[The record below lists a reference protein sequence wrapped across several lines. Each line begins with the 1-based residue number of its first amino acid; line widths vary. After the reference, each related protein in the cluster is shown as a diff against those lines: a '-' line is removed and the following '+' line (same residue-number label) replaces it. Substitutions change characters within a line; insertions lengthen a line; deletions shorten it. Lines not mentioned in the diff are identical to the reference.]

1 MALRDISAWS
11 IRNPVIP
18 LVLFTGLLVAGI
30 VSFLRMDVTNNPDVD
45 FPIVMVMISQP
56 GAAPTEI
63 ENQITQ
69 RVESAVRSIA
79 GVNSIQSTARE
90 GASQT
95 IVEFEIGTDLI
106 EAVSEVETAINDV
119 RGSLP
124 DGILEPQVR
133 KVNVVGEPIGYIAV
147 EADDMTLEQLSWFI
161 DDTVA
166 KRLLKINGMAEVNR
180 FGGVDRQIEVIL
192 DPTRMQSFG
201 VTASQINAV
210 LRQSNLDAAG
220 GLAEIGGTRQ
230 SLRVLG
236 NSDTAY
242 KLSQAQIQLGGGRSV
257 RLADIAKVR
266 DGFSERTS
274 ISEVNGKEV
283 VNFAMSRA
291 RGASDLATYDAALA
305 EMDKIEAENPGIKFI
320 KLSTDTTYTRSQYKS
335 SMWALVEGAVLAVV
349 VVFIFLRDWRATFIS
364 AVAIPL
370 SAIPTFWFMDLLG
383 FNLNFLSLLALAL
396 VAGVLVDDAIVEIEN
411 IVRHMRMGKTAY
423 QASIDAADEIGLPV
437 VATSFCI
444 VAVFL
449 PVGLMPG
456 IAGQFFKNFGITV
469 VVAVLMSLAVARM
482 LTPLMAAYF
491 LKAHGEA
498 EHGGGRWI
506 DTYMRVLAWTLDTG
520 RMTARRV
527 GLKGPEHRGYYSVAL
542 LLAVLALLAATGV
555 AMFAGFG
562 AISGLGVPKAIAAA
576 VSSDSNTTI
585 HFLVSKTFEVVQL
598 LLASLLALLAGW
610 LVFKAIELLSPLLRS
625 SSPIAKVVSVIIGIL
640 AVLAAAA
647 AGFVIVSGIVGMFG
661 GSPADA
667 QAAQQASQAPASFDL
682 VALDGI
688 KLLAAA
694 LGMVGAIAA
703 GTAAF
708 FGVRH
713 VAANPLA
720 VNYMTARFYDH
731 RVWMLGIGWFSFLV
745 TIVLF
750 GQVPGQFQ
758 PTIDDENSEVAIELV
773 PGTTLAD
780 TKRVVN
786 SVANRLRQ
794 EPEVERLLERIRLG
808 DSSSIFVKLKDDRAR
823 TSVEFERE
831 LAPVLAA
838 FPDARVRFKSQSG
851 GFGSGRDMTV
861 MLAGSDPV
869 LLEKTAA
876 ELVEE
881 MKGLKTLVAPRISAD
896 LNRPEII
903 ITPRSKI
910 AAELGV
916 TTAALSQT
924 IRIATLGE
932 IEQNAARFSLSDRQI
947 PIVVRLSQESRTDFR
962 TIENLPVQLTGGGT
976 VPLSRVADMTF
987 GSGPTA
993 IQRYNQNRRVLVG
1006 ADLAA
1011 GVLKGEAQAQIDAL
1025 PVLKNLPVGVIRDVV
1040 GEEQW
1045 QAELIQNLIIA
1056 IIAGVLLV
1064 FAVLVLLYKRLMSPL
1079 VNMTS
1084 LALAPLGGI
1093 LLIWLIGAPQSMPV
1107 YIGVLLL
1114 LGIVSKNSI
1123 LLIDFAIEEM
1133 NKGVGKLDAI
1143 MDAGH
1148 KRAQPIVMTT
1158 VAMSAGMVP
1167 VALSLSGDGAWR
1179 QPMGIVVMG
1188 GLVLSTLLTLLI
1200 VPAGFSLAD
1209 GVEKRVGPWM
1219 RSRLLTYKPGDDTRP
1234 VSGAA
1239 EPDLPF
1245 PGLAKLPPAGHEPAE

>member
-18 LVLFTGLLVAGI
+18 LVFFTGLLFAGI
-30 VSFLRMDVTNNPDVD
+30 VSFLRMDVTDQPDVE
-45 FPIVMVMISQP
+45 FPAVRVSIAQP
-56 GAAPTEI
+56 GASPTEI

-69 RVESAVRSIA
+69 RVESALRAIA

-90 GASQT
+90 GSSQT
-95 IVEFEIGTDLI
+95 FVEFEIGTNLI
-106 EAVSEVETAINDV
+106 EAVNEVETAIDGV

-124 DGILEPQVR
+124 DGILEPQVN
-133 KVNVVGEPIGYIAV
+133 KVNVVGEPIGYVAV
-147 EADDMTLEQLSWFI
+147 EANDMTIEQLSWFI

-166 KRLLKINGMAEVNR
+166 KRLLKIEGMAEVNR
-180 FGGVDRQIEVIL
+180 FGGVDREIEVIL
-192 DPTRMQSFG
+192 DPARMQSFG
-201 VTASQINAV
+201 VTASQINDV
-210 LRQSNLDAAG
+210 LRQVNIDAAG

-236 NSDTAY
+236 NSDDAY
-242 KLSQAQIQLGGGRSV
+242 ALSQTQIQLGGGRTV
-257 RLADIAKVR
+257 RLADVATVR
-266 DGFSERTS
+266 DGYSERTS

-291 RGASDLATYDAALA
+291 RGASDLTVYDAAVA
-305 EMDKIEAENPGIKFI
+305 EMDAIEKENPGVKFI
-320 KLSTDTTYTRSQYKS
+320 KLSTNTTYTRDQYES
-335 SMWALVEGAVLAVV
+335 SIWALVEGAVLAVV
-349 VVFIFLRDWRATFIS
+349 VVFVFLRDWRATFIS

-456 IAGQFFKNFGITV
+456 VSGQFFQNFGITV

-491 LKAHGEA
+491 LKAHGQA
-498 EHGGGRWI
+498 EHGEGRLI
-506 DTYMRVLAWTLDTG
+506 DGYMRVLAWTLDTG
-520 RMTARRV
+520 RMAARRAGIEGPRSRALYV
-527 GLKGPEHRGYYSVAL
+527 PGLLLTVIAL
-542 LLAVLALLAATGV
+542 LLATGV
-555 AMFAGFG
+555 TLFETFGGSVSGAIAESMGVAPPWKGIAGFE
-562 AISGLGVPKAIAAA
+562 IPKAVATA
-576 VSSDSNTTI
+576 VSSDSSGLI
-585 HFLVSKTFEVVQL
+585 YK
-598 LLASLLALLAGW
+598 
-610 LVFKAIELLSPLLRS
+610 LVFKIFDIVQVLLVSGLSLLGGWLTFKLIEL
-625 SSPIAKVVSVIIGIL
+625 
-640 AVLAAAA
+640 
-647 AGFVIVSGIVGMFG
+647 
-661 GSPADA
+661 PADG
-667 QAAQQASQAPASFDL
+667 ASRFAHA
-682 VALDGI
+682 
-688 KLLAAA
+688 
-694 LGMVGAIAA
+694 
-703 GTAAF
+703 
-708 FGVRH
+708 VRW
-713 VAANPLA
+713 
-720 VNYMTARFYDH
+720 MTARFYDH
-731 RVWMLGIGWFSFLV
+731 RVWMISIGWFSFLI
-745 TIVLF
+745 TIILF
-750 GQVPGQFQ
+750 GQTPPQFQ
-758 PTIDDENSEVAIELV
+758 PTIDDENSRVEIETV
-773 PGTTLAD
+773 PGTTLAE
-780 TKRVVN
+780 TRRIVN
-786 SVANRLRQ
+786 GVAARLRQ
-794 EPEVERLLERIRLG
+794 EPEVERLLERVRL
-808 DSSSIFVKLKDDRAR
+808 SETSSIFVKLKEDRAR
-823 TSVEFERE
+823 SSIQFERE
-831 LAPVLAA
+831 LAPVLAKV
-838 FPDARVRFKSQSG
+838 PDARVRFQSQSA

-869 LLEKTAA
+869 LLDQTATK
-876 ELVEE
+876 LVEE
-881 MKGLKTLVAPRISAD
+881 MKGLPSLVAPRISAD

-903 ITPRSKI
+903 ITPRDKI

-916 TTAALSQT
+916 TTTALSQT

-947 PIVVRLSQESRTDFR
+947 PIVVRLSEEARSDFR
-962 TIENLPVQLTGGGT
+962 TIENLPVPTSNGGS
-976 VPLSRVADMTF
+976 VPLSRVADITF

-1025 PVLKNLPVGVIRDVV
+1025 PVLQDLPLGVIRDVV
-1040 GEEQW
+1040 GEEEW

-1056 IIAGVLLV
+1056 IISGVLLV

-1084 LALAPLGGI
+1084 LALAPLGGV
-1093 LLIWLIGAPQSMPV
+1093 LLIWLFGQAQSMPV
-1107 YIGVLLL
+1107 YIGILLL

-1133 NKGVGKLDAI
+1133 AKGVGKLDAI

-1158 VAMSAGMVP
+1158 VAMTAGMVP
-1167 VALSLSGDGAWR
+1167 VALSLSGDSAWR
-1179 QPMGIVVMG
+1179 QPMGVVVIG

-1209 GVEKRVGPWM
+1209 GIEKRVGPWLRERM
-1219 RSRLLTYKPGDDTRP
+1219 LTYKPGDDKRP
-1234 VSGAA
+1234 HSEP
-1239 EPDLPF
+1239 EPDLPL
-1245 PGLAKLPPAGHEPAE
+1245 PGGPVPARRLRPGGEPAE

>member
-18 LVLFTGLLVAGI
+18 LVFFTALLFAGI
-30 VSFLRMDVTNNPDVD
+30 VSFMRMDVTNNPDVD
-45 FPIVMVMISQP
+45 FPAVRVTITQP
-56 GAAPTEI
+56 GASPTEI

-69 RVESAVRSIA
+69 RVESALRSIA

-90 GASQT
+90 GSSFT
-95 IVEFEIGTDLI
+95 FVEFEIGTNLI
-106 EAVSEVETAINDV
+106 EAVNEVETAIDSV

-124 DGILEPQVR
+124 DGILEPQVS
-133 KVNVVGEPIGYIAV
+133 KVNVVGEPIGYVAV

-166 KRLLKINGMAEVNR
+166 KRLLKVPGMAEVGR

-192 DPTRMQSFG
+192 DPARMQSFG
-201 VTASQINAV
+201 VTASQINAA

-220 GLAEIGGTRQ
+220 GLAEVGGTRQ

-242 KLSQAQIQLGGGRSV
+242 ALSQTQVQLGGGRSV
-257 RLADIAKVR
+257 RLADIARVR
-266 DGFSERTS
+266 DGYSERTS
-274 ISEVNGKEV
+274 ISEVGGKEV
-283 VNFAMSRA
+283 VNFYMNRA
-291 RGASDLATYDAALA
+291 RGASDLAVYDAALE

-320 KLSTDTTYTRSQYKS
+320 KLSTSTTYTRGQYKS

-456 IAGQFFKNFGITV
+456 VSGQFFQNFGITV

-482 LTPLMAAYF
+482 ITPLMAAYF
-491 LKAHGEA
+491 LKSKGHA
-498 EHGGGRWI
+498 EHGEGPAI
-506 DTYMRVLAWTLDTG
+506 NAYMRVLAWTLDTG
-520 RMTARRV
+520 RMAARRA
-527 GLKGPEHRGYYSVAL
+527 GLTGPRRRYIYVPSL
-542 LLAVLALLAATGV
+542 LLVVLALMAATGA
-555 AMFAGFG
+555 AMFVGFG
-562 AISGLGVPKAIAAA
+562 ALAELNVPKQIAAA
-576 VSSDSNTTI
+576 VNSDTNTTAN
-585 HFLVSKTFEVVQL
+585 FLVLKLFEVVQL
-598 LLASLLALLAGW
+598 LLVSILSFLAGW
-610 LVFKAIELLSPLLRS
+610 GLFKLIEMTGQGS
-625 SSPIAKVVSVIIGIL
+625 SGYAR
-640 AVLAAAA
+640 
-647 AGFVIVSGIVGMFG
+647 
-661 GSPADA
+661 
-667 QAAQQASQAPASFDL
+667 
-682 VALDGI
+682 
-688 KLLAAA
+688 
-694 LGMVGAIAA
+694 
-703 GTAAF
+703 GT
-708 FGVRH
+708 RW
-713 VAANPLA
+713 L
-720 VNYMTARFYDH
+720 TARFYDH
-731 RVWMLGIGWFSFLV
+731 RIWMLGIGWFSLLV
-745 TIVLF
+745 TILLF
-750 GQVPGQFQ
+750 GQIPGQFQ
-758 PTIDDENSEVAIELV
+758 PTIDDENSRVEIEMV
-773 PGTTLAD
+773 PGTTLAE

-786 SVANRLRQ
+786 AVANRLRQ
-794 EPEVERLLERIRLG
+794 EPEVERMLERIRLG
-808 DSSSIFVKLKDDRAR
+808 ETSSIFVKLKDDRAR
-823 TSVEFERE
+823 TSIQFERE
-831 LAPVLAA
+831 LAPVLARM
-838 FPDARVRFKSQSG
+838 PDARVRFQSQSG

-869 LLEKTAA
+869 LLEQTAA
-876 ELVEE
+876 KLVEE
-881 MKGLKTLVAPRISAD
+881 MKGLRSLVAPRISAD

-903 ITPRSKI
+903 ITPREKI
-910 AAELGV
+910 AAELGI

-947 PIVVRLSQESRTDFR
+947 PIVVRLSEEARTDFR
-962 TIENLPVQLTGGGT
+962 TIENLPVPLANGGS
-976 VPLSRVADMTF
+976 VPLSRVADISF

-1040 GEEQW
+1040 GEEEW
-1045 QAELIQNLIIA
+1045 QQELITNLIIA

-1093 LLIWLIGAPQSMPV
+1093 LLIWLLGQPNSMPV
-1107 YIGVLLL
+1107 YIGILLL

-1133 NKGVGKLDAI
+1133 NKGIPKLEAI

-1158 VAMSAGMVP
+1158 VAMTAGMVP
-1167 VALSLSGDGAWR
+1167 VAISLSGDGAWR
-1179 QPMGIVVMG
+1179 QPMGITVIG

-1209 GVEKRVGPWM
+1209 SFERRVGPWL
-1219 RSRLLTYKPGDDTRP
+1219 RSRMLTYKPGDDTRP
-1234 VSGAA
+1234 VAPPP
-1239 EPDLPF
+1239 EPALPI
-1245 PGLAKLPPAGHEPAE
+1245 PARRLPPGTEPAE

>member
-18 LVLFTGLLVAGI
+18 LVLFTGLLFAGI
-30 VSFLRMDVTNNPDVD
+30 VSFSRMDVTNNPDVE
-45 FPIVMVMISQP
+45 FPAVNVSIAQP
-56 GAAPTEI
+56 GASPTEI

-69 RVESAVRSIA
+69 RVESALRSIA

-90 GASQT
+90 GSSNT
-95 IVEFEIGTDLI
+95 FVEFEIGTDLI
-106 EAVSEVETAINDV
+106 EAVNEVETAIDSV

-124 DGILEPQVR
+124 DGILEPRVG
-133 KVNVVGEPIGYIAV
+133 KVNVVGEPIGYTAV
-147 EADDMTLEQLSWFI
+147 EADDMTIEQLSWFI
-161 DDTVA
+161 DNTVA
-166 KRLLKINGMAEVNR
+166 KRLLKIEGMAEVSR
-180 FGGVDRQIEVIL
+180 FGGVDREIEVIL
-192 DPTRMQSFG
+192 DPARMQSFG

-210 LRQSNLDAAG
+210 LRQTNIDAAG

-236 NSDTAY
+236 NTDTAFA
-242 KLSQAQIQLGGGRSV
+242 LSQLQIQLGGGRTV
-257 RLADIAKVR
+257 RLADVARVR
-266 DGFSERTS
+266 DGYSERTS

-291 RGASDLATYDAALA
+291 RGASDLTVYDAAVA
-305 EMDKIEAENPGIKFI
+305 EMDKIEAENDGVKFLR
-320 KLSTDTTYTRSQYKS
+320 LSTSTTYTRDQYES
-335 SMWALVEGAVLAVV
+335 SIWALVEGAVLAVV
-349 VVFIFLRDWRATFIS
+349 VVFLFLRDWRATFIS

-370 SAIPTFWFMDLLG
+370 SAIPTFFFMELLG

-456 IAGQFFKNFGITV
+456 ISGQFFQNFGLTV

-482 LTPLMAAYF
+482 ITPLMAAYF
-491 LKAHGEA
+491 LQAKGHA
-498 EHGGGRWI
+498 EHGDGPAVQA
-506 DTYMRVLAWTLDTG
+506 YMRVLAWTLDTG
-520 RMTARRV
+520 K
-527 GLKGPEHRGYYSVAL
+527 LVAL
-542 LLAVLALLAATGV
+542 RAGIEGPRRRWAYVIAMLLTVIALLAAPAIT
-555 AMFAGFG
+555 MFELFG
-562 AISGLGVPKAIAAA
+562 GSVSTMITERLGTAPVWKGLIGLDVHKEIATAVTSDTNAVLHTVVSKIFEIVIVLLVSGL
-576 VSSDSNTTI
+576 
-585 HFLVSKTFEVVQL
+585 
-598 LLASLLALLAGW
+598 SLLAALLA
-610 LVFKAIELLSPLLRS
+610 FRAIELP
-625 SSPIAKVVSVIIGIL
+625 A
-640 AVLAAAA
+640 
-647 AGFVIVSGIVGMFG
+647 G
-661 GSPADA
+661 GSGRFA
-667 QAAQQASQAPASFDL
+667 QSTRWL
-682 VALDGI
+682 
-688 KLLAAA
+688 
-694 LGMVGAIAA
+694 
-703 GTAAF
+703 
-708 FGVRH
+708 
-713 VAANPLA
+713 
-720 VNYMTARFYDH
+720 TARFYDH
-731 RVWMLGIGWFSFLV
+731 RVWMLGVGWFSFLI

-750 GQVPGQFQ
+750 GQAPAQFQ
-758 PTIDDENSEVAIELV
+758 PSIDDENSRVEIEMV

-780 TKRVVN
+780 TKRIVN
-786 SVANRLRQ
+786 GVAARLRQ

-808 DSSSIFVKLKDDRAR
+808 ETSSIFVKLKDDRAR
-823 TSVEFERE
+823 SSIDFERE
-831 LAPVLAA
+831 LAPELANI
-838 FPDARVRFKSQSG
+838 PDARVRFQSQSG

-861 MLAGSDPV
+861 LLAGSDPV
-869 LLEKTAA
+869 LLDQTATR
-876 ELVEE
+876 LVEE
-881 MKGLKTLVAPRISAD
+881 MKGLNTLVAPRISAD

-903 ITPRSKI
+903 ITPRDKI

-947 PIVVRLSQESRTDFR
+947 PIVVRLSEKARTDFR
-962 TIENLPVQLTGGGT
+962 TIENLPVPTANGGS
-976 VPLSRVADMTF
+976 VPLSRVAEISF

-993 IQRYNQNRRVLVG
+993 IQRYNQNRRALVG

-1011 GVLKGEAQAQIDAL
+1011 GVLKGDAQAQIDAL
-1025 PVLKNLPVGVIRDVV
+1025 PVLQDLPVGVIRDVV

-1056 IIAGVLLV
+1056 IVSGVLLV

-1079 VNMTS
+1079 VNMSS

-1093 LLIWLIGAPQSMPV
+1093 FLIWLLGQPQSMPV

-1133 NKGVGKLDAI
+1133 NKGVPKLEAI

-1158 VAMSAGMVP
+1158 VAMTAGMVP
-1167 VALSLSGDGAWR
+1167 VALSLTGDGAWR
-1179 QPMGIVVMG
+1179 QPMGIVVIG

-1200 VPAGFSLAD
+1200 VPAAFSLAD
-1209 GVEKRVGPWM
+1209 GFEKRVGPWL
-1219 RSRLLTYKPGDDTRP
+1219 RARLLTYKPGDDTRP
-1234 VSGAA
+1234 IGEP

-1245 PGLAKLPPAGHEPAE
+1245 PGLPGGAKPTPARRLPPGAEPAE

>member
-18 LVLFTGLLVAGI
+18 LVFFTGLLLAGI
-30 VSFLRMDVTNNPDVD
+30 VSFLRMDVTNQPDVE
-45 FPIVMVMISQP
+45 FPAVMVTIAQP
-56 GAAPTEI
+56 GASPSEI

-69 RVESAVRSIA
+69 RIESSLRSIT
-79 GVNSIQSTARE
+79 GVNSLQSTASE
-90 GASQT
+90 GAST
-95 IVEFEIGTDLI
+95 TVVEFEIGINLI
-106 EAVSEVETAINDV
+106 EAVNEVETAVDTV

-124 DGILEPQVR
+124 DGILEPQVS
-133 KVNVVGEPIGYIAV
+133 KIDVVGEPIGYVAV

-166 KRLLKINGMAEVNR
+166 KRLLKIPGMAEVNR

-192 DPTRMQSFG
+192 DPARMQSFG
-201 VTASQINAV
+201 VSASQINAA

-242 KLSQAQIQLGGGRSV
+242 QLSQTQVQLGAGRTV

-266 DGFSERTS
+266 DGYSERTS

-291 RGASDLATYDAALA
+291 RGASDLTVYDEALA
-305 EMDKIEAENPGIKFI
+305 EMAKIEAENPGVHFI
-320 KLSTDTTYTRSQYKS
+320 QLSTSTNYTRSQYKS
-335 SMWALVEGAVLAVV
+335 SIWALVEGAVLAVV
-349 VVFIFLRDWRATFIS
+349 VVFLFLRDWRATFIS

-411 IVRHMRMGKTAY
+411 IVRHMRMGKSAY

-456 IAGQFFKNFGITV
+456 VSGQFFQNFGITV

-482 LTPLMAAYF
+482 ITPLMAAYF
-491 LKAHGEA
+491 LKSKGHA
-498 EHGGGRWI
+498 EHGEGPAI
-506 DTYMRVLAWTLDTG
+506 DAYMRVLAWTLDTG
-520 RMTARRV
+520 KMAARRA
-527 GLKGPEHRGYYSVAL
+527 GLDRPGRQAL
-542 LLAVLALLAATGV
+542 YVPALLVTMIVLLAVPAVTMFELASGSVSAQIAAWTGTSPLWK
-555 AMFAGFG
+555 GL
-562 AISGLGVPKAIAAA
+562 IGLGVHKQIAAV
-576 VSSDSNTTI
+576 VSADTNSLANV
-585 HFLVSKTFEVVQL
+585 LVAKLFEVVIVL
-598 LLASLLALLAGW
+598 LVSLLSFLAAFAA
-610 LVFKAIELLSPLLRS
+610 FKAIE
-625 SSPIAKVVSVIIGIL
+625 
-640 AVLAAAA
+640 
-647 AGFVIVSGIVGMFG
+647 
-661 GSPADA
+661 
-667 QAAQQASQAPASFDL
+667 APAGGTGSFARL
-682 VALDGI
+682 V
-688 KLLAAA
+688 
-694 LGMVGAIAA
+694 
-703 GTAAF
+703 
-708 FGVRH
+708 RW
-713 VAANPLA
+713 
-720 VNYMTARFYDH
+720 MTARFYDH
-731 RVWMLGIGWFSFLV
+731 RVWMVGIGWFSLLV

-750 GQVPGQFQ
+750 GQIPGQFQ
-758 PTIDDENSEVAIELV
+758 PTVDDENSRVEIELV
-773 PGTTLAD
+773 PGTTLAE

-786 SVANRLRQ
+786 AVADRLRS
-794 EPEVERLLERIRLG
+794 EPEVERLFERVRLG
-808 DSSSIFVKLKDDRAR
+808 ETSSIFVKLRDDRKR
-823 TSVEFERE
+823 SSIDFERE
-831 LAPVLAA
+831 LAPELAR
-838 FPDARVRFKSQSG
+838 FPDARVRFQSQSG

-861 MLAGSDPV
+861 MLAGSDPA
-869 LLEKTAA
+869 LLDETATR
-876 ELVEE
+876 LVEE
-881 MKGLKTLVAPRISAD
+881 MKGLKSLVAPRISAD

-903 ITPRSKI
+903 ITPRDKI

-947 PIVVRLSQESRTDFR
+947 PIAVRLSEEARTDFR
-962 TIENLPVQLTGGGT
+962 TIENLPVPLANGGS
-976 VPLSRVADMTF
+976 VPLSRVADITF

-993 IQRYNQNRRVLVG
+993 IQRYNQSRRVLIG

-1025 PVLKNLPVGVIRDVV
+1025 PVLQDLPLGVAREVV
-1040 GEEQW
+1040 GEEEW
-1045 QAELIQNLIIA
+1045 QAELITNLIIA

-1084 LALAPLGGI
+1084 LALAPLGGV
-1093 LLIWLIGAPQSMPV
+1093 LLIWLTGQPQSMPV
-1107 YIGVLLL
+1107 YIGILLL

-1133 NKGVGKLDAI
+1133 NKGVGKFEAI
-1143 MDAGH
+1143 LDAGH

-1158 VAMSAGMVP
+1158 VAMTAGMVP
-1167 VALSLSGDGAWR
+1167 VALSLSGDGAFR
-1179 QPMGIVVMG
+1179 QPMGMVVIG
-1188 GLVLSTLLTLLI
+1188 GLILSTLLTLLI

-1209 GVEKRVGPWM
+1209 GFEKRVGPWLRM
-1219 RSRLLTYKPGDDTRP
+1219 RLLTYRPGDDTSSPVPVPDRP
-1234 VSGAA
+1234 I
-1239 EPDLPF
+1239 
-1245 PGLAKLPPAGHEPAE
+1245 PGLAKLPPGREPAE

>member
-18 LVLFTGLLVAGI
+18 MVFFTALLFAGI

-45 FPIVMVMISQP
+45 FPAVIVNISQP
-56 GAAPTEI
+56 GASPTEI

-69 RVESAVRSIA
+69 RVESALRSIA
-79 GVNSIQSTARE
+79 GVNSIQSTASE
-90 GASQT
+90 GGSNT
-95 IVEFEIGTDLI
+95 FVEFEIGTNLI
-106 EAVSEVETAINDV
+106 EAVNEVETAIDSV

-124 DGILEPQVR
+124 DGILEPRVQ
-133 KVNVVGEPIGYIAV
+133 KVNVVGEAIGYVAV

-166 KRLLKINGMAEVNR
+166 KRLLKIPGMAEVGR

-201 VTASQINAV
+201 VTASQINGA

-220 GLAEIGGTRQ
+220 GLAEVGGTRQ

-242 KLSQAQIQLGGGRSV
+242 QLSQTQIQLGGGRTV
-257 RLADIAKVR
+257 RLADIATVR
-266 DGFSERTS
+266 DGYSERTS
-274 ISEVNGKEV
+274 ISEVDGKEV
-283 VNFAMSRA
+283 VNFFMNRA
-291 RGASDLATYDAALA
+291 RGSSDLTVYDAALK
-305 EMDKIEAENPGIKFI
+305 EMDKIEAENPGVKFI
-320 KLSTDTTYTRSQYKS
+320 KLSTNTTYTRSQYKS

-349 VVFIFLRDWRATFIS
+349 VVFIFLRDWRATAIS

-370 SAIPTFWFMDLLG
+370 SAIPTFFFMDQLG

-411 IVRHMRMGKTAY
+411 IVRHMRMGKSAY

-456 IAGQFFKNFGITV
+456 VSGQFFQNFGITV
-469 VVAVLMSLAVARM
+469 VIAVLMSLAVARM
-482 LTPLMAAYF
+482 ITPLMAAYF

-520 RMTARRV
+520 RMAARRAAITGPRGRGRFFYV
-527 GLKGPEHRGYYSVAL
+527 LGLLLTVIAL
-542 LLAVLALLAATGV
+542 LFVSAF
-555 AMFAGFG
+555 AMFELASGSFTGG
-562 AISGLGVPKAIAAA
+562 AWKGLLGLDIHKQIAAA
-576 VSSDSNTTI
+576 VSADTNGI
-585 HFLVSKTFEVVQL
+585 VNQLVAKVFEVVIVL
-598 LLASLLALLAGW
+598 T
-610 LVFKAIELLSPLLRS
+610 
-625 SSPIAKVVSVIIGIL
+625 VSVL
-640 AVLAAAA
+640 SFLAALVTFK
-647 AGFVIVSGIVGMFG
+647 GFEALSGEH
-661 GSPADA
+661 
-667 QAAQQASQAPASFDL
+667 
-682 VALDGI
+682 
-688 KLLAAA
+688 
-694 LGMVGAIAA
+694 GA
-703 GTAAF
+703 
-708 FGVRH
+708 VRRG
-713 VAANPLA
+713 LRW
-720 VNYMTARFYDH
+720 MTARFYDH
-731 RVWMLGIGWFSFLV
+731 RIWMLGIGWFSFLV
-745 TIVLF
+745 TILLF
-750 GQVPGQFQ
+750 GQIPGQFQ
-758 PTIDDENSEVAIELV
+758 PDIDTENSRIEIELV
-773 PGTTLAD
+773 PGTTLAE

-786 SVANRLRQ
+786 SVADELRK
-794 EPEVERLLERIRLG
+794 EPEVIQLLERIRLG
-808 DSSSIFVKLKDDRAR
+808 ESSTIFIKLSPDRQRSSI
-823 TSVEFERE
+823 EFERE
-831 LAPVLAA
+831 IAPRLAQFA
-838 FPDARVRFKSQSG
+838 DARVRFQSQSG

-861 MLAGSDPV
+861 LLAGSDPV

-876 ELVEE
+876 QLVEE
-881 MKGLKTLVAPRISAD
+881 MKGLNSLVAPRISAD

-903 ITPRSKI
+903 ITPRTKI

-947 PIVVRLSQESRTDFR
+947 PIVVRLSREARTDFR
-962 TIENLPVQLTGGGT
+962 TIENLPVPTAGGGS
-976 VPLSRVADMTF
+976 VPLSRVADITF

-1025 PVLKNLPVGVIRDVV
+1025 PVLKSLPLGVIRDVV
-1040 GEEQW
+1040 GEEEW
-1045 QAELIQNLIIA
+1045 QQELVQNLIIA
-1056 IIAGVLLV
+1056 IAAGVLLV

-1084 LALAPLGGI
+1084 LALAPLGGV
-1093 LLIWLIGAPQSMPV
+1093 LLIWLLGLPNSMPV
-1107 YIGVLLL
+1107 YIGILLL

-1133 NKGVGKLDAI
+1133 NKGIPKLEAI
-1143 MDAGH
+1143 IDAGH

-1158 VAMSAGMVP
+1158 VAMTAGMVP
-1167 VALSLSGDGAWR
+1167 VAISLEGDGAWR
-1179 QPMGIVVMG
+1179 QPMGIVVIG
-1188 GLVLSTLLTLLI
+1188 GLIASTLLTLLI

-1209 GVEKRVGPWM
+1209 SFEKRVGPWLRAKM
-1219 RSRLLTYKPGDDTRP
+1219 LTYKPGDEGHGE
-1234 VSGAA
+1234 GAPGA
-1239 EPDLPF
+1239 DVPL
-1245 PGLAKLPPAGHEPAE
+1245 PGLAKLPPRGPEPAE